1 MRVAITGATGFTGGH
16 TLRELL
22 RAGHEPVALI
32 RSEEKLERTR
42 NLHGLPKIE
51 SVTGD
56 ITDRRS
62 IKNLIDGCDA
72 IIHTAAVA
80 ATSKKSIP
88 LIKET
93 NALGSKHVLELS
105 SEAKLD
111 PIVYVSS
118 QSTLHPPPRG
128 IYTNNCPISDNPL
141 GAYAE
146 SKAEGEVLARSL
158 QEQGSPVVIVWP
170 SGIIGP
176 DDVGLNVAANGIS
189 RLLKSPVLPLPQ
201 NGGILMHD
209 VRDLSKVLCLCLE
222 PGLGPRKFG
231 VFGHYLDW
239 SETARFL
246 NEITGRKLKT
256 IRFPDAAFRVLGRL
270 GDFLGNFN
278 INFPLD
284 LSTAEFMTTLVPGD
298 DRETRKALSIEWRPL
313 SDSFSDT
320 LRWLAKNDFISAE
333 SIPAIIRSAN

>member
-1 MRVAITGATGFTGGH
+1 
-16 TLRELL
+16 
-22 RAGHEPVALI
+22 
-32 RSEEKLERTR
+32 
-42 NLHGLPKIE
+42 
-51 SVTGD
+51 
-56 ITDRRS
+56 
-62 IKNLIDGCDA
+62 
-72 IIHTAAVA
+72 
-80 ATSKKSIP
+80 
-88 LIKET
+88 
-93 NALGSKHVLELS
+93 
-105 SEAKLD
+105 
-111 PIVYVSS
+111 
-118 QSTLHPPPRG
+118 
-128 IYTNNCPISDNPL
+128 
-141 GAYAE
+141 
-146 SKAEGEVLARSL
+146 
-158 QEQGSPVVIVWP
+158 
-170 SGIIGP
+170 
-176 DDVGLNVAANGIS
+176 
-189 RLLKSPVLPLPQ
+189 
-201 NGGILMHD
+201 MHD